1 MKVYTVIEI
10 FSLGGRIM
18 DANTCECYV
27 RNFSKK
33 EDALADFIKG
43 TRLNDPLTL
52 KTLPGVF
59 DDMLAEGYGYV
70 VNFGCDESVFFVRN
84 EEIDPTDER
93 E

>member
-1 MKVYTVIEI
+1 MKVYTVIEM
-10 FSLGGRIM
+10 FSLGGRIT
-18 DANTCECYV
+18 DAGTCECYV

-43 TRLNDPLTL
+43 TRLTDPLVL

-70 VNFGCDESVFFVRN
+70 VNFGSDESVFFVRN
-84 EEIDPTDER
+84 EEIDPTEER